1 MPAFCVLHNFEF
13 NLDLRQMPG
22 CGNSSSKG
30 DILPSGDENVFWL
43 ERFCSYHCLPG
54 IRKCLIRWESF
65 RVHPTIPAR
74 PRNFRP
80 REKYVES
87 WRPNLI
93 SAFSHS
99 LISMPSLSFLEYK
112 SRSNLDE
119 YNSVKTK
126 YGLRLYIPITES
138 NSVMV
143 VSSWSYK
150 SSQWAWNDV
159 CAPHLESS
167 CEISSSPKI
176 FVKSRIWIPK
186 VDAWPL
192 LSMFI
197 PLVAVE
203 LTDFAPRVEWTW
215 QQRSRE

>member
-1 MPAFCVLHNFEF
+1 MRTCFGWNVSVPTIASLE
-13 NLDLRQMPG
+13 L
-22 CGNSSSKG
+22 GNVW
-30 DILPSGDENVFWL
+30 SGVGE
-43 ERFCSYHCLPG
+43 
-54 IRKCLIRWESF
+54 IWESF
-65 RVHPTIPAR
+65 RVHPTIQAR

-176 FVKSRIWIPK
+176 FVKFRIWKPK